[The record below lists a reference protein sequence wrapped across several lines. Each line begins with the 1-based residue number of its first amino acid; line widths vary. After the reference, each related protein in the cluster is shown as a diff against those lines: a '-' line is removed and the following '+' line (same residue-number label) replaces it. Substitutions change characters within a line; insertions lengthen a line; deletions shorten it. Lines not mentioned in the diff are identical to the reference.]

1 MALTRHR
8 PRSAASSSRRLRRG
22 WTPVV
27 LFVCALAVYGV
38 TVSHGRVSL
47 DVWSSSFG
55 AWHLTHE
62 GKPWLDGIPLP
73 FLDHNTLRAQWVIE
87 SHGHTVIARSP
98 GTIAAALPAYLLLGG
113 ATFSAVPASL
123 TAAAI
128 VAAAVCL
135 MFLALRRQLDA
146 RYAAAAALV
155 FGFATPVWSV
165 AADAMWPQTITV
177 LGICGMAWACSTG
190 RWWTVGVFGGI
201 TLWGRL
207 HAAVIVAV
215 LGLLVG
221 WRRRDARIV
230 LRVGI
235 PSAAFLALQCVWT
248 RWMYGTW
255 DPLGSYSGAV
265 LSAHADRYRF
275 DLVNQLGMWVSP
287 DRGILV
293 WTPVLL
299 VLLPALVRSWGDL
312 PDWSRSLLYGGLVYT
327 ILGASLD
334 TFTGGDVF
342 YGYRYGLE
350 LLACA
355 TPALAL
361 AAPRMGRPAQ
371 DVIGPVVAVQLLAI
385 TVGATSNS
393 VGLSQSG
400 AWHDNAFASTIGR
413 AGTGGWLLVG
423 LTAFVGLAVGSVII
437 RHSRTAD
444 LPGPRQRGQAQA
456 SAENSVKP
464 VTAGRST
471 P

>member
-1 MALTRHR
+1 MALNRHR

-230 LRVGI
+230 LRIGI
-235 PSAAFLALQCVWT
+235 PSAAFLAAQCAWT

-255 DPLGSYSGAV
+255 NPTASYPESV
-265 LSAHADRYRF
+265 ISAHAAQYRF
-275 DLVNQLGMWVSP
+275 DLANQLGMWVSL

-293 WTPVLL
+293 WTPVIL
-299 VLLPALVRSWGDL
+299 VLLPALVRAWRDL
-312 PDWSRSLLYGGLVYT
+312 PDWSRSLVWGGLAYT

-334 TFTGGDVF
+334 TFTGGDQF

-355 TPALAL
+355 TPALAMS
-361 AAPRMGRPAQ
+361 APHVGAVARRLLGP
-371 DVIGPVVAVQLLAI
+371 VIGLQVLAFALGSPSDSIWLLQRQAWSQNAFVDAVAGMGAAGWVLVAVSLLLGYLGQRAL
-385 TVGATSNS
+385 TQAWQGQRSGDSTVAVGADED
-393 VGLSQSG
+393 
-400 AWHDNAFASTIGR
+400 AD
-413 AGTGGWLLVG
+413 
-423 LTAFVGLAVGSVII
+423 AV
-437 RHSRTAD
+437 T
-444 LPGPRQRGQAQA
+444 L
-456 SAENSVKP
+456 
-464 VTAGRST
+464 RS
-471 P
+471 